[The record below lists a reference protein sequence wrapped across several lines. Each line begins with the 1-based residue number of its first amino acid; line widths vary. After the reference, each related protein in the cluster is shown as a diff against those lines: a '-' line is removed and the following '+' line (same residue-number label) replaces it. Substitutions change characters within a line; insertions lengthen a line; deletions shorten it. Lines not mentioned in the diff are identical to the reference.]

1 MRFANQ
7 SFRHRN
13 VLRPICSARSKRSH
27 GFSLIELLIVVAIIG
42 IIAAIAVPNL
52 QASRRA
58 ANQAS
63 AVSTLR
69 TYHTAEMAFRNG
81 NGFLV
86 DFVELK
92 NLTAGGI
99 DEVLGS
105 QPNNVP
111 KSGYYF
117 TIGPGILPAGADPT
131 QAESFMSGGVTLYR
145 GFYIQADPIQPG
157 GISATG
163 RNGYYIDLS
172 GVIRVEV
179 GATGAQ
185 STSPSL
191 GTQSGN

>member
-7 SFRHRN
+7 SLRYHTI
-13 VLRPICSARSKRSH
+13 LRPVRPVQSRRSR

-69 TYHTAEMAFRNG
+69 TYHSAEMTFRNG
-81 NGFLV
+81 QGFLV

-92 NLTAGGI
+92 THSGDAI
-99 DEVLGS
+99 DGVLGA
-105 QPNNVP
+105 QPNGVV
-111 KSGYYF
+111 KSGYSF
-117 TIGPGILPAGADPT
+117 VIGPGILPAGLDPSLANPVSPST
-131 QAESFMSGGVTLYR
+131 PDIYA
-145 GFYIQADPIQPG
+145 GFWIQADPLQLD
-157 GISATG
+157 GIASTG
-163 RNGYYIDLS
+163 RNGYYVDLS
-172 GVIRVEV
+172 GSIRVEF

-185 STSPSL
+185 ATSPPLSA
-191 GTQSGN
+191 QSGS

>member
-7 SFRHRN
+7 SLRYHTI
-13 VLRPICSARSKRSH
+13 LRPIRPVQSRRSR

-69 TYHTAEMAFRNG
+69 TYHSAEMTFRNG

-92 NLTAGGI
+92 THSGDAI
-99 DEVLGS
+99 DGVLGA
-105 QPNNVP
+105 QPNGVI
-111 KSGYYF
+111 KSGYSF
-117 TIGPGILPAGADPT
+117 VIGPGILPPGLDTSLAQSVT
-131 QAESFMSGGVTLYR
+131 SGGLTIYN
-145 GFYIQADPIQPG
+145 GFYIQADPIQSS

-172 GVIRVEV
+172 GVIRVEI
-179 GATGAQ
+179 GGTGANAN
-185 STSPSL
+185 SPPL
-191 GTQSGN
+191 GEQSGN

>member
-7 SFRHRN
+7 S
-13 VLRPICSARSKRSH
+13 LRYHTTLRLIHPVQSRRSR

-42 IIAAIAVPNL
+42 IIAAIAIPNL

-69 TYHTAEMAFRNG
+69 TYHGAEMTFRNG
-81 NGFLV
+81 QGFLV

-92 NLTAGGI
+92 NQTAGAI

-117 TIGPGILPAGADPT
+117 TIGPGILPVGLDPT
-131 QAESFMSGGVTLYR
+131 QSESYISGGITVYR
-145 GFYIQADPIQPG
+145 GFYIQADPIQPS

-172 GVIRVEV
+172 GVIRVEIS
-179 GATGAQ
+179 GTGAQ
-185 STSPSL
+185 STSPPI
-191 GTQSGN
+191 GEQSGS